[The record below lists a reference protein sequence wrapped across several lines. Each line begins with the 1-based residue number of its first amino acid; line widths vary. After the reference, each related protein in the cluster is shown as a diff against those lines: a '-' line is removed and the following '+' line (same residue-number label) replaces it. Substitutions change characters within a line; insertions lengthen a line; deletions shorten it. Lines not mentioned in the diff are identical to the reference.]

1 MRVAH
6 VNPLFVLLT
15 VVTLIMSPD
24 IKTNGDDG
32 GFWNRDAD
40 ENAADV
46 KTAPLANP
54 PVAGMRVTINAVP
67 AAGVPDEMVICALL

>member
-6 VNPLFVLLT
+6 VNPLFELLT

-24 IKTNGDDG
+24 IRMNGDDG
-32 GFWNRDAD
+32 GFWNNDAD
-40 ENAADV
+40 ENAAEV

-54 PVAGMRVTINAVP
+54 PVAGMSVTMNAVP
-67 AAGVPDEMVICALL
+67 EAGVPEEIVI